1 MSLNPKHSHNGGIAH
16 NSHTTDNN
24 CNIINNLKPFSFN
37 YNITYSSTYISIAS
51 NLIMMSGEWSFF
63 CMTVEVSLSPNKQ
76 INLILKKIK

>member
-1 MSLNPKHSHNGGIAH
+1 MSLNPKHSHNRDIAY